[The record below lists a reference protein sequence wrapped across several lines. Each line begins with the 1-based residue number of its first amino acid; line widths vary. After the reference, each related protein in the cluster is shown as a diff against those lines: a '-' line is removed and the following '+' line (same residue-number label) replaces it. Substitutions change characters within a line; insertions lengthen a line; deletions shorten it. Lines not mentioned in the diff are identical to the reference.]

1 MKKLVLLSLLA
12 IAGLSMAAEVRYSGS
27 ALLSP
32 DIPPPSC
39 APDCPLA
46 R

>member
-1 MKKLVLLSLLA
+1 MIKKIAFLSLLA
-12 IAGLSMAAEVRYSGS
+12 IAGMSMAAESS
-27 ALLSP
+27 HPSTILSP

-39 APDCPLA
+39 APDCPVS

>member
-12 IAGLSMAAEVRYSGS
+12 IAGLSMAAESRS
-27 ALLSP
+27 LLSP